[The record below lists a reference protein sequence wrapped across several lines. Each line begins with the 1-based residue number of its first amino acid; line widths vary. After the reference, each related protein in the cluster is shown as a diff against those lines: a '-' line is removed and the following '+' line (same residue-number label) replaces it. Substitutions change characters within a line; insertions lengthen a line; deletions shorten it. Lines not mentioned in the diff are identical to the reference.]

1 MSKEKIIPDEDEDD
15 DDENYSTDFSN
26 CLDVPFNPFS
36 R

>member
-1 MSKEKIIPDEDEDD
+1 MNKEKTNVPEEDDD

-26 CLDVPFNPFS
+26 CLDSSFNPFS